1 MLLPMFTPDVILPP
15 GDYPMTLEDP
25 RHSSLVTG
33 AGNPS
38 ETWDRAWRERLASE
52 RASG

>member
-1 MLLPMFTPDVILPP
+1 MSMPLFTPDDVLPP
-15 GDYPMTLEDP
+15 GDYPMALEDL
-25 RHSSLVTG
+25 RRSSLVTG

>member
-15 GDYPMTLEDP
+15 GDYPMTLEDLRRSP
-25 RHSSLVTG
+25 LMTG
-33 AGNPS
+33 AGNPP
-38 ETWDRAWRERLASE
+38 ETWDRVWRERLASE